1 MVVYSKAKRNGKQVR
16 KNKRKKIIKN
26 KTEKTKQKSQSAE
39 SEKTKALFVGNLF
52 LRLGQSKIACSL
64 WSD

>member
-1 MVVYSKAKRNGKQVR
+1 MVMYSTAKQNGKQVR

-26 KTEKTKQKSQSAE
+26 KTEKTKQTNQTAE

-52 LRLGQSKIACSL
+52 LRLGKSKIACSL